1 MKWGQFSSDHEASN
15 RPGMYEGG
23 SLRGRGRALL
33 PSLSRAHSLGRNV
46 RALHSP
52 HRPPTPHP
60 YPTAQPGPT
69 PFSSLLSPNRLHQP
83 GPGEGQKPAMGAQ
96 ARRDSRGPERR
107 GRSEAAAAWG
117 GGWGGTPFPYISSA
131 DSRAPRAFP
140 SLCIDSVEG
149 IRAGEPRGTSD
160 GSITAQGVSR
170 LPPLPGKETPLPIS
184 EPQAS
189 ITPGGKEG
197 AGRAAK
203 EVKRVGI
210 QPPLFELGMS
220 EETPSVFTSPVRG

>member
-46 RALHSP
+46 RARHSP
-52 HRPPTPHP
+52 LPTPNP

-69 PFSSLLSPNRLHQP
+69 PVSSLLSPNRLHQP
-83 GPGEGQKPAMGAQ
+83 GPGEGQKIVMGAQ
-96 ARRDSRGPERR
+96 PRRRSRGLERR

-117 GGWGGTPFPYISSA
+117 GLLSHTHSQRTVVSPEL
-131 DSRAPRAFP
+131 FP
-140 SLCIDSVEG
+140 SLCIDSLEG

-160 GSITAQGVSR
+160 GAITAPGVSHF
-170 LPPLPGKETPLPIS
+170 PPLPGKETPLPIS
-184 EPQAS
+184 EPQARMTS
-189 ITPGGKEG
+189 GEKEG
-197 AGRAAK
+197 AGRPSK
-203 EVKRVGI
+203 EVKSWD
-210 QPPLFELGMS
+210 PASLFRAGD
-220 EETPSVFTSPVRG
+220 VRGDPLGLHFPVLG

>member
-1 MKWGQFSSDHEASN
+1 MTTRQVTVRECMRGVACGGGEGLSSRLSAELTLSE
-15 RPGMYEGG
+15 GMSG
-23 SLRGRGRALL
+23 LCIPRTA
-33 PSLSRAHSLGRNV
+33 
-46 RALHSP
+46 
-52 HRPPTPHP
+52 PPTPHP

-107 GRSEAAAAWG
+107 GRSVAAAAWG
-117 GGWGGTPFPYISSA
+117 GGWGGTPFPYTSSA

-140 SLCIDSVEG
+140 SLCIDSLEG

-203 EVKRVGI
+203 EVKSWD
-210 QPPLFELGMS
+210 PA
-220 EETPSVFTSPVRG
+220 SPFRAGDVRGDPLRLHFPGAGLRPGNWS